1 MDLSNWII
9 IHIICIYIYISIW
22 IASLQSESIFG
33 SIYLD
38 LHHPKVFDWRNTAP
52 NWNPSFHQMAPR
64 RAENG
69 PPAVANSTDPPQI
82 VPRSISFQ
90 SRACVA
96 ELEHQALGEAAE
108 IDGIGV
114 RNKVKGLGHESW
126 WELVVMVAGCHWL
139 PLVFRLCWEDLPCRK
154 SSLAKGKPELSNCL
168 HLYFGKRFLQRF
180 SLAPSLGFNDK
191 FPHRP
196 TKS

>member
-1 MDLSNWII
+1 MV
-9 IHIICIYIYISIW
+9 
-22 IASLQSESIFG
+22 IFHSYVKLPEG
-33 SIYLD
+33 NPSLD
-38 LHHPKVFDWRNTAP
+38 LHHPKFSTGESAP

-69 PPAVANSTDPPQI
+69 PPAVATVPPGTDPPQI

-114 RNKVKGLGHESW
+114 RNEVKGLGHESW

-139 PLVFRLCWEDLPCRK
+139 PLVFRLCWEDLP
-154 SSLAKGKPELSNCL
+154 G
-168 HLYFGKRFLQRF
+168 
-180 SLAPSLGFNDK
+180 LAPSLGFSGK

-196 TKS
+196 TKSWPMQGSPTLGKLPKKNMEQP